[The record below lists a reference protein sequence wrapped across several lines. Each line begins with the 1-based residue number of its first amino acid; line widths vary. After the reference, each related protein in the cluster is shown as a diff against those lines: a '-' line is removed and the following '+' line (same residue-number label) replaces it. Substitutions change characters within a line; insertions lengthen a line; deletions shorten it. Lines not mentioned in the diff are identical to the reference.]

1 MTIDYDQNWMNI
13 NPSGPSQ
20 DLLLGPEGL
29 EEHKAALDLNKLQ
42 LLPARE
48 KPDRGDLQGA

>member
-1 MTIDYDQNWMNI
+1 MNI